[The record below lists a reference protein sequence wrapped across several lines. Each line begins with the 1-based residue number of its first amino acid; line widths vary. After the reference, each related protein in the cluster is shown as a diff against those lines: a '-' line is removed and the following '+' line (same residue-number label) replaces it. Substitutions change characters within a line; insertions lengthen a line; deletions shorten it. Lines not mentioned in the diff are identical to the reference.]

1 MNVNEELWLF
11 CKCDIADLQ
20 EYADREYFIQN
31 KVIETTKTLRL
42 TKQIRNTGITTS
54 FLWFLC
60 TNTLH
65 HSVFKFLNNTKHEKS
80 IYPLLIISAQEI
92 QEAANVEAQKI
103 GVVST
108 ANYEANLTQA
118 TISGLSGMFSTL
130 KVTQEDHK
138 LSLMMIRAL
147 EGVAVKGNLYRTY
160 GYDNGTMSLYTRGM
174 SIS

>member
-1 MNVNEELWLF
+1 M
-11 CKCDIADLQ
+11 
-20 EYADREYFIQN
+20 
-31 KVIETTKTLRL
+31 
-42 TKQIRNTGITTS
+42 
-54 FLWFLC
+54 
-60 TNTLH
+60 
-65 HSVFKFLNNTKHEKS
+65 
-80 IYPLLIISAQEI
+80 IISAQEI

-103 GVVST
+103 GIVST

-130 KVTQEDHK
+130 KVKQEDHK

-147 EGVAVKGNLYRTY
+147 EDVAVKGNLYRTY

>member
-1 MNVNEELWLF
+1 M
-11 CKCDIADLQ
+11 
-20 EYADREYFIQN
+20 
-31 KVIETTKTLRL
+31 
-42 TKQIRNTGITTS
+42 
-54 FLWFLC
+54 
-60 TNTLH
+60 
-65 HSVFKFLNNTKHEKS
+65 
-80 IYPLLIISAQEI
+80 IISAQEI

-147 EGVAVKGNLYRTY
+147 EGVAIKGNLYRTY

>member
-1 MNVNEELWLF
+1 M
-11 CKCDIADLQ
+11 
-20 EYADREYFIQN
+20 
-31 KVIETTKTLRL
+31 
-42 TKQIRNTGITTS
+42 
-54 FLWFLC
+54 
-60 TNTLH
+60 
-65 HSVFKFLNNTKHEKS
+65 
-80 IYPLLIISAQEI
+80 IISAQEI

-118 TISGLSGMFSTL
+118 TISGLSSMFSTL

-147 EGVAVKGNLYRTY
+147 EDVAVKGNLYRTY